1 MSYSNNSAISLSNI
15 GEGNNALMC
24 LTSLRRCCRS
34 VDTGAKVLGN
44 WQYPNGSSVSNRLQ
58 TISLY
63 KNRGMR
69 AVILHRHTNYEVSF
83 SGIFTCTIPD
93 SNSINRTLHIFLH
106 SGMLPGTT
114 FVNVVLYE
122 FVT

>member
-24 LTSLRRCCRS
+24 LTSLSRCCRS
-34 VDTGAKVLGN
+34 VNTGAGFLGN
-44 WQYPNGSSVSNRLQ
+44 WQYPNGSFVPNRLQ
-58 TISLY
+58 TNSLY
-63 KNRGMR
+63 RSRRMR
-69 AVILHRHTNYEVSF
+69 AVILNRRTNYEASF

-93 SNSINRTLHIFLH
+93 SNSSDKTLHIFLH

-114 FVNVVLYE
+114 FVNIFCTNL
-122 FVT
+122 